1 MRILVLGA
9 AAGGWFPQWNCNCST
24 CRQAW
29 QGDAQARPR
38 TQSSLAVSADG
49 ARWVLLNASPDLRQQ
64 ILQNRA
70 LWPAQPGRHSPI
82 AAVVLTNADV
92 DHVAGLLSLRERQAF
107 SLYADARVH
116 ATLRANTIFNVLSE
130 LVVRRELARETSV
143 DVLDGAGM
151 PLGVR
156 ITAFAVPGKV
166 ALYLEEETAGPGFGT
181 QDGDT
186 VGLEIA
192 AGGKRFF
199 YLPACAALPQTLA
212 DRLRGAEL
220 VFFDGTLWR
229 DDEMA
234 THNVGAKTGQR
245 MGHMSL
251 SGPHG
256 TLAAFESLG
265 VQRKVLIHINNTNPV
280 LLTHAPERRDVTAAG
295 WDVAEDGMEIE
306 L

>member
-9 AAGGWFPQWNCNCST
+9 AAGGGYPQWNCNCST

-29 QGDAQARPR
+29 QGDAGARTR

-49 ARWVLLNASPDLRQQ
+49 AHWVLLNASPDLRQQ

-107 SLYADARVH
+107 SLYADPRVH

-130 LVVRRELARETSV
+130 LVVRRELAREMPV
-143 DVLDGAGM
+143 DVLDGDGA

-156 ITAFAVPGKV
+156 VTAFAVPGKI
-166 ALYLEEETAGPGFGT
+166 ALYLEEEKAGFGT

-186 VGLEIA
+186 IGLEIA
-192 AGGKRFF
+192 AGAKRFF
-199 YLPACAALPQTLA
+199 YLPACAALPPALA
-212 DRLRGAEL
+212 ERLRGAEL

-234 THNVGAKTGQR
+234 AHNVGAKTGQR

-251 SGPHG
+251 SGAYG
-256 TLAAFESLG
+256 TLAAFESLR
-265 VQRKVLIHINNTNPV
+265 VRRKVLIHINNTNPV
-280 LLTHAPERRDVTAAG
+280 LLAHSPERREVTAAG
-295 WDVAEDGMEIE
+295 WDVAEDGLEIE

>member
-9 AAGGWFPQWNCNCST
+9 AAGGGYPQWNCNCST

-82 AAVVLTNADV
+82 ASVVLTNADV
-92 DHVAGLLSLRERQAF
+92 DHVAGLLSLRERQSF
-107 SLYADARVH
+107 SLYADPRVH
-116 ATLRANTIFNVLSE
+116 ATLRANAIFNVLSD
-130 LVVRRELARETSV
+130 LVARRDLAIERPV
-143 DVLDGAGM
+143 DVLDGAGA
-151 PLGVR
+151 PLGLR

-166 ALYLEEETAGPGFGT
+166 ALYLEDEKAGLHFGT
-181 QDGDT
+181 QEGDT
-186 VGLEIA
+186 IGLEVA
-192 AGGKRFF
+192 ADAKRFF
-199 YLPACAALPQTLA
+199 YLPACAALPQALA
-212 DRLRGAEL
+212 DRLRNAEL

-251 SGPHG
+251 SGDNG
-256 TLAAFESLG
+256 TLAAFAALG
-265 VQRKVLIHINNTNPV
+265 VRRKVLVHINNTNPV
-280 LLTHAPERRDVTAAG
+280 LLAQSPEHREVRAAG
-295 WDVAEDGMEIE
+295 WDVAEDGMEIV